1 MVIEAKNLSFS
12 YPGKNVLRD
21 ISLDVE
27 RADFLGITGSTG
39 SGKTTLAMCFNG
51 LIPKSIKGRFSGTV
65 SVMGSD
71 TRKSKISELAR
82 KVGFVFQDPDWQL
95 FSLTVKDE
103 VSFGLEN
110 LGMKGIDGRVKE
122 SLKMVGLSGFE
133 ETEPHKMS
141 QGQKQKLCIASVL
154 AMEPEVIIL
163 DEPTSQLDY
172 KSSINIYGILKKL
185 NESGKTVIVIEHNTD
200 HLAEYANKALLLD
213 DGRIAKFGPA
223 RTVLGDKKLLDKL
236 GIKVPWVYRK

>member
-1 MVIEAKNLSFS
+1 MIEAKNLSFS
-12 YPGKNVLRD
+12 YPGKKVLRD
-21 ISLDVE
+21 ISLNVE

-51 LIPKSIKGRFSGTV
+51 LIPKSIRGRFSGTV
-65 SVMGSD
+65 SVMGAD
-71 TRKSKISELAR
+71 TGKSKISELAR

-110 LGMKGIDGRVKE
+110 LGMKDIDCRVKE
-122 SLKMVGLSGFE
+122 SLKMVGLSGYD
-133 ETEPHKMS
+133 ETEPHKLS

-154 AMEPEVIIL
+154 AMEPEIIIL

-172 KSSINIYGILKKL
+172 KSSMNIYGILKKL

-200 HLAEYANKALLLD
+200 LLAEYANKALLID
-213 DGRIAKFGPA
+213 DGKIAKFGPA
-223 RTVLGDKKLLDKL
+223 GKVLGDKKLLEKL

>member
-21 ISLDVE
+21 ISLKIE
-27 RADFLGITGSTG
+27 KADFLGITGSTG

-65 SVMGSD
+65 SVMGTD
-71 TRKSKISELAR
+71 TRKSRISELAR

-95 FSLTVKDE
+95 FSLTVRDE

-110 LGMKGIDGRVKE
+110 LGMSGIDGRVKE

-133 ETEPHKMS
+133 DTEPHKMS

-154 AMEPEVIIL
+154 AMEPEIIIL

-172 KSSINIYGILKKL
+172 KSSMNIYCILKKL

-200 HLAEYANKALLLD
+200 HLAEYANRALLMD
-213 DGRIAKFGPA
+213 NGRIAKLGPT
-223 RTVLGDKKLLDKL
+223 RKILGDSKLLDKL
-236 GIKVPWVYRK
+236 GVKVPWVYRK

>member
-1 MVIEAKNLSFS
+1 MVIEARNLSFS
-12 YPGKNVLRD
+12 YPGRNVLRD
-21 ISLDVE
+21 VSLRIE
-27 RADFLGITGSTG
+27 KADFLGITGSTG

-51 LIPKSIKGRFSGTV
+51 LIPKSVKGRFSGAV

-95 FSLTVKDE
+95 FSLTVRDE

-172 KSSINIYGILKKL
+172 KSSINIYGILEKL

-200 HLAEYANKALLLD
+200 LLAEYANKALLLG

-223 RTVLGDKKLLDKL
+223 RTVLGDNKLLDKL